1 MSKKKDA
8 SRVSSL
14 ENQLRKG
21 YTEMSELNAELAE
34 EGIASDNEALVSS
47 EEKLME
53 SE

>member
-14 ENQLRKG
+14 ETQLRKG
-21 YTEMSELNAELAE
+21 YTEMARLNSELAE
-34 EGIASDNEALVSS
+34 EGTAADTEALISS